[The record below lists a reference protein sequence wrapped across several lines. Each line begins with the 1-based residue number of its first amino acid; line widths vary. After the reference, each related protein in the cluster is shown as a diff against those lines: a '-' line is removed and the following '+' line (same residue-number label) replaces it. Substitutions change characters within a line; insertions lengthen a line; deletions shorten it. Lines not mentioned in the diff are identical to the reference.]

1 MVKYFFIHPN
11 WLSYRGCGVLVLK
24 LQEIHRSDH
33 ALHGHE
39 DVLKDQLDE
48 TTLVVFRVTRS
59 MNDPHLFY
67 KCRFPRFSCAWKMS
81 KKKIA
86 IISLQNFQEYLSF
99 HHILTFEK
107 KISFNNWFHLEHFVY
122 AKQKEFIPTYTKGS
136 IRFRFSRNFSTSSV
150 KYEHSVSQNISVRYL
165 YLQHSPFR
173 LKKRYVVSFCLNV
186 YQLIFQ
192 KYSAYLFLELTRTL

>member
-1 MVKYFFIHPN
+1 MPKVFDCFNIGGFERRYCFVVNCTHKLRLVLKIFLYILILGPLSCNLIYMSIYIYFVIIRMIMNCSFLLVKYFFIHPN

-67 KCRFPRFSCAWKMS
+67 KCRFPRFSCA
-81 KKKIA
+81 
-86 IISLQNFQEYLSF
+86 
-99 HHILTFEK
+99 
-107 KISFNNWFHLEHFVY
+107 
-122 AKQKEFIPTYTKGS
+122 
-136 IRFRFSRNFSTSSV
+136 
-150 KYEHSVSQNISVRYL
+150 
-165 YLQHSPFR
+165 
-173 LKKRYVVSFCLNV
+173 
-186 YQLIFQ
+186 
-192 KYSAYLFLELTRTL
+192 